1 MHLVSLQDA
10 FYSMVIHAY
19 VLPQWET
26 IRKSRIRGGIQVN
39 VYKFL
44 KQLKKKLKWRRRWIT
59 LSLFLIVIT
68 CWLAAYR
75 LHAEVQ
81 QSTSRIDAEVQS
93 AFVPATDSADMD
105 IQNKAL
111 EVIRSLKIKQAVYLQ
126 TVFVCGEETQ
136 QLGVWSSSELQ
147 AAHKKHP
154 NWLIRMNEP
163 GKVTFIQHVED
174 LSPDCKAQAYFGM
187 DEDGSLSL
195 FNGVPGKDNVI
206 RTFFQLNIDYLESSL
221 PKETV
226 KELRDGIRVT
236 DMAEYN
242 SVLSTFSEYAV
253 EASSRAISP

>member
-1 MHLVSLQDA
+1 
-10 FYSMVIHAY
+10 MVIHVY
-19 VLPQWET
+19 LLLQWET
-26 IRKSRIRGGIQVN
+26 IRKKQNKRGIQVN

-59 LSLFLIVIT
+59 LGLFLIVIT
-68 CWLAAYR
+68 FWLTAY
-75 LHAEVQ
+75 LFHADQ
-81 QSTSRIDAEVQS
+81 QSTSRIDAGVQS
-93 AFVPATDSADMD
+93 AFVPARGSADMD

-111 EVIRSLKIKQAVYLQ
+111 EVIRTLKGKQAAYLQ

-147 AAHKKHP
+147 AAHNKHP

-174 LSPDCKAQAYFGM
+174 LSPACKAQAYFGM
-187 DEDGSLSL
+187 DVDGSLSL
-195 FNGVPGKDNVI
+195 FNGVPGKDNII
-206 RTFFQLNIDYLESSL
+206 RTFFQLNIHYLESSL
-221 PKETV
+221 PKQTV

-253 EASSRAISP
+253 EDSGRATSP